1 MSPTRLT
8 TALFGCALALV
19 FFFGNIAPGLAY
31 EETFPG
37 SSIASI
43 RLDFSTGH
51 RLSRSG
57 APVFDVV
64 SIGETCDAV
73 TPTPK
78 AQEIPRMFETP
89 PETRAVRPPVFA
101 SFHGQKVSRH
111 LLDSILLI

>member
-8 TALFGCALALV
+8 TTLFGCALALV

-31 EETFPG
+31 ETFPG

-78 AQEIPRMFETP
+78 VQEIPRMFETP
-89 PETRAVRPPVFA
+89 PETGAVRLRVFA